1 MTAKKMGTGKKI
13 GVGVGIVTAAALA
26 GAAGYY
32 LYGKNGA
39 KNRKKAK
46 ALGVKAY
53 AEVAK
58 EARKL
63 KAVSKTDYHKLVDVV
78 TKKYAAIKSID
89 KKELRA
95 VAGDLKRHWKNIE
108 AEARVRERA
117 LVSRVKKVKKSLKR
131 RK

>member
-1 MTAKKMGTGKKI
+1 MAAKKMGTGKKI
-13 GVGVGIVTAAALA
+13 GLGVGIVTAAALA

-32 LYGKNGA
+32 LYSKNGA

-53 AEVAK
+53 TEVAK

-63 KAVSKTDYHKLVDVV
+63 KAVSKTDYHKIVDVV
-78 TKKYAAIKSID
+78 TKKYGAIKSID

-108 AEARVRERA
+108 AEACVRERMLLA
-117 LVSRVKKVKKSLKR
+117 KAKKVKKSLKR

>member
-1 MTAKKMGTGKKI
+1 MGAGKKI
-13 GVGVGIVTAAALA
+13 GLGVGIITAAALV

-53 AEVAK
+53 TEVAK

-63 KAVSKTDYHKLVDVV
+63 KAVSKTDYHKLVDAV
-78 TKKYAAIKSID
+78 TKKYTAIKSID

-108 AEARVRERA
+108 AEARIRERA
-117 LVSRVKKVKKSLKR
+117 LVSKVNKVKKSLKR

>member
-1 MTAKKMGTGKKI
+1 MTAKKIGAGKKI
-13 GVGVGIVTAAALA
+13 GVGVGIVTIAALA

-53 AEVAK
+53 TEVAK

-63 KAVSKTDYHKLVDVV
+63 KAVSKTDYHKLVDAVM
-78 TKKYAAIKSID
+78 KKYAAIKSID

-108 AEARVRERA
+108 AEARIRERA
-117 LVSRVKKVKKSLKR
+117 LVSKVNKVKKSLKR